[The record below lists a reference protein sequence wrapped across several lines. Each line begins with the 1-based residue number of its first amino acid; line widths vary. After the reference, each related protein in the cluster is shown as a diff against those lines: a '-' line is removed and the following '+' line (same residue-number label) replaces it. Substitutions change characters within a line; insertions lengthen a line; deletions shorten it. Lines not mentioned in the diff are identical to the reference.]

1 MGEVLQKAYEVA
13 DNIKQSN
20 EYRYLAALFAD
31 VYAEKQELKQK
42 LKLLS
47 EQNLRLLNENIKL
60 KGLK

>member
-13 DNIKQSN
+13 DNIKSSN
-20 EYRYLAALFAD
+20 EYRYLATLFAD

-42 LKLLS
+42 IKLLS

-60 KGLK
+60 KGSK

>member
-1 MGEVLQKAYEVA
+1 MGEVLQKAYETA

-20 EYRYLAALFAD
+20 EYKYLAALIAD
-31 VYAEKQELKQK
+31 IYAEKQELKHK
-42 LKLLS
+42 LNLLS